1 METSRRTT
9 FTAFLISLLSFIFI
23 LLVLVGMGFLIY
35 QKEEISHSAALQ
47 FMMGGSWFGT
57 WAALFFQH
65 ARKKGKELARE
76 NDEDT

>member
-35 QKEEISHSAALQ
+35 QEEEVSHSEALRS
-47 FMMGGSWFGT
+47 MIWGSWFGM
-57 WAALFFQH
+57 WAALFFRL
-65 ARKKGKELARE
+65 AWEKGRKLARE